1 LASYFIIGRRS
12 YDVAQEG
19 GATVKARLDAD
30 VSERVSP
37 LRALVIRHCAS
48 LGERVGALSA
58 LVSGLFD
65 AADREGQIAESR
77 ALAHQIVGA
86 SGSIGFDELSAMA
99 ATLEVKLA
107 ELQAPCGTTSPAL
120 LEHVSILGGELER
133 LAAATKPEH
142 SRLYNADLESAAT
155 AVRGQEKAI
164 AS

>member
-1 LASYFIIGRRS
+1 M
-12 YDVAQEG
+12 
-19 GATVKARLDAD
+19 TARLDAD
-30 VSERVSP
+30 VSGTVSP

-58 LVSGLFD
+58 IVSGLSD
-65 AADREGQIAESR
+65 AADREEQIAEAR

-99 ATLEVKLA
+99 ATLENKLVD
-107 ELQAPCGTTSPAL
+107 LQGPGEAANATL
-120 LEHVSILGGELER
+120 LEDASVLSGELER
-133 LAAATKPEH
+133 LAEATKPEH